1 MSPPTRLDSTRLDST
16 RLDSDHITGITVVFR
31 ERREEKGRRRNGGV
45 FRRGLRYCQPV
56 HHQIMETAFTQPP
69 ANSLPLKKLKKKKKK
84 DQDLLLLLPL
94 KLKRKKILLPSSLS
108 PVFMAFAVKQVKPE
122 GSTFS
127 PSSSPS
133 PSSLWKKKRKEKEK
147 K

>member
-1 MSPPTRLDSTRLDST
+1 MMVGKECVSSYSTRLDST

-69 ANSLPLKKLKKKKKK
+69 ANSLPLKKLKKKIFFSFCHWSWKE
-84 DQDLLLLLPL
+84 
-94 KLKRKKILLPSSLS
+94 KKILLPSSLS

-127 PSSSPS
+127 PSSSS
-133 PSSLWKKKRKEKEK
+133 SSSSLWKKKRKEKEK